1 MVGRGPQRI
10 WTPAPARAGWAL
22 MALLGTRS
30 GAAVAPEE
38 VVSGTQL
45 ASRESSVPFA
55 GRKTVD
61 VDVALLLLDEGRIE
75 GRSWGKEEN
84 GLYSK

>member
-10 WTPAPARAGWAL
+10 WTPAPAMAGWAL

-30 GAAVAPEE
+30 RVVAPTVEE
-38 VVSGTQL
+38 VVSGV
-45 ASRESSVPFA
+45 SCESSVPFA

-61 VDVALLLLDEGRIE
+61 VDDEGGRID
-75 GRSWGKEEN
+75 GRSCGKEEN
-84 GLYSK
+84 GL